1 MLRLTPLILLTCSL
15 LECSGKIDSVSK
27 ALRLA
32 EETIDGV
39 DERQRIVKDRINS
52 YVDEVRPQLHI
63 IQVVSL
69 QPMLYPHSDALLVS
83 SLEDEVV

>member
-52 YVDEVRPQLHI
+52 YVDEVRPQLYIHL
-63 IQVVSL
+63 VVSL
-69 QPMLYPHSDALLVS
+69 QPMLS
-83 SLEDEVV
+83 SF

>member
-1 MLRLTPLILLTCSL
+1 
-15 LECSGKIDSVSK
+15 VSK

-63 IQVVSL
+63 IQVLSL
-69 QPMLYPHSDALLVS
+69 QPMLS
-83 SLEDEVV
+83 SF